1 MNNILVFLQEIQEN
15 YFYRKNNKITFYLT
29 LYWNM
34 KNRQNRQRKAEYYF
48 FLFPHH
54 LAPGLEL
61 L

>member
-34 KNRQNRQRKAEYYF
+34 KNRQRKTEYYF